1 MNNIDSTAPT
11 AANSGEPACGDGVNS
26 PGCAGS
32 VRLKPDQPPGR
43 CSRKALSFSYE
54 IARLHAA
61 GYTLQA
67 IRSALAKVGVKVSRS
82 TVHREV
88 TKARRQQPSRPF
100 EESGR
105 CQMDQVAQGAG
116 VDATPHPQKA
126 AAPAHPAHPPAP
138 APRATPGFTG
148 GPRGEDVAKAYMA
161 TQITNPFMRRKDP
174 G

>member
-1 MNNIDSTAPT
+1 MNNIDSTAPK
-11 AANSGEPACGDGVNS
+11 AANSGEPACGDSVNA
-26 PGCAGS
+26 PGCASS
-32 VRLKPDQPPGR
+32 VRLVPDQPPGR
-43 CSRKALSFSYE
+43 STRKARSFSDE
-54 IARLHAA
+54 IGRLHAA

-88 TKARRQQPSRPF
+88 TKARRRQPSSPA
-100 EESGR
+100 EESDHA
-105 CQMDQVAQGAG
+105 QMDQIAQAAE

-126 AAPAHPAHPPAP
+126 AAPARSAHPPAP
-138 APRATPGFTG
+138 APIAAPSFTG
-148 GPRGEDVAKAYMA
+148 GPKGEDVAKAYMA